1 MRCMDCK
8 FIVKHLA
15 DWITP
20 LAPVIFW
27 CGHSKVE
34 RQLARDEVEN
44 EAPCDCP
51 ESRPVEY

>member
-1 MRCMDCK
+1 MRCIDCK
-8 FIVKHLA
+8 FIVKHLS

-20 LAPVIFW
+20 LPPVIFW
-27 CGHSKVE
+27 CGYSKVD
-34 RQLARDEVEN
+34 RQLASDEVEN